1 MRLDAYLVKNNIAG
15 GRDRAKEMI
24 AGSQIKVN
32 DRTIVKPAFDVGDND
47 RVEVVGEVLRYVSRG
62 GLKLEKAITDFSL
75 DLKGKICMDI
85 GASTGGFTDCMLQN
99 GAELVYAIDVGTG
112 QLAEKLIKDPR
123 VKNREH
129 TNARE
134 LRAEDF
140 DILPDF
146 ASCDVSFISLTK
158 ILPAIY
164 RSLGEGGQA
173 VCLIKPQ
180 FEAGPKNLN
189 KKGVVKDKKVR
200 DKVVEDIKTFAGD
213 SGFKNIRITQ
223 SPITGPEGN
232 IEFLMFVEK

>member
-1 MRLDAYLVKNNIAG
+1 MVENNIAT

-24 AGSQIKVN
+24 AGNQILVN
-32 DRTIVKPAFDVGDND
+32 GKTVEKPAFDVGADD
-47 RVEVVGEVLRYVSRG
+47 KVEVAGEVLRYVSRG
-62 GLKLEKAITDFSL
+62 GLKLEKAINDFSL
-75 DLKGKICMDI
+75 DLSDRVCMDI

-99 GAELVYAIDVGTG
+99 GARYVYAIDVGRD
-112 QLAEKLIKDPR
+112 QLADKLLNDPR
-123 VKNREH
+123 VENREQ

-134 LRAEDF
+134 LEQADF
-140 DILPDF
+140 PILPDF

-164 RSLGEGGQA
+164 RSLADNGKG

-200 DKVVEDIKTFAGD
+200 DKVVEDIKAFAGD
-213 SGFKNIRITQ
+213 LGFKHIRITE

-232 IEFLMFVEK
+232 VEYLMYMEK